1 MDADRIGGPS
11 FSQVHGKELSSRIKI
26 MDAIRRYPPFSW
38 DGLDEIRT
46 AVKIEDKI
54 YDVALSQTDYLR
66 TISLK
71 MIMIAS
77 RPESLGRMR
86 PSNLKRRRILARDL

>member
-1 MDADRIGGPS
+1 MDADSDWRTQFLP
-11 FSQVHGKELSSRIKI
+11 SSRQRIVVKI
-26 MDAIRRYPPFSW
+26 MDEIKRYPPFSG
-38 DGLDEIRT
+38 DGLDEIRRT
-46 AVKIEDKI
+46 AAKIEEKI
-54 YDVALSQTDYLR
+54 YDVALSQTEYLR

-77 RPESLGRMR
+77 RSESLGRMR